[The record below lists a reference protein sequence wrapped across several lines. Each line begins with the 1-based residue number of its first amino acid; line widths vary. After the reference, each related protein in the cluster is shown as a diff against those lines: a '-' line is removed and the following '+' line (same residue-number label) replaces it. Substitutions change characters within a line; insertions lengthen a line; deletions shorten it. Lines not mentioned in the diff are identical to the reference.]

1 MNKSGATRLC
11 QPQASSEKSAAR
23 RIPQGESS
31 VGCSDFHLTCT
42 PPARGLLPLPHVQ
55 FWQAKN
61 RRRLDR
67 SHCGS
72 YRRHISCL
80 VDASDVRTVNI
91 LTTPPAWSMSA
102 LASYRRLHL
111 DPGNK
116 FQIFVVFE

>member
-1 MNKSGATRLC
+1 MAVLKPSITGENRRDYATGA
-11 QPQASSEKSAAR
+11 
-23 RIPQGESS
+23 
-31 VGCSDFHLTCT
+31 
-42 PPARGLLPLPHVQ
+42 GLLPLAHVQ
-55 FWQAKN
+55 FWQTEN
-61 RRRLDR
+61 GGRLDR

-116 FQIFVVFE
+116 FQIFVLRVSLSQ